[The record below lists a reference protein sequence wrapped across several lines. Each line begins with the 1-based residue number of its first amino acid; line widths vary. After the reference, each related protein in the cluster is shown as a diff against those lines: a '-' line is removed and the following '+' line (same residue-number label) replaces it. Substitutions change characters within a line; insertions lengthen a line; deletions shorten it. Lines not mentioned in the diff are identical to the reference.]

1 MQRKAML
8 MSGKTQYLKYFSSK
22 SDNESIISNWNNI
35 NGKIEIIIIQYHQKK
50 LIHTVTIEDEVILN
64 QWVKGRF

>member
-35 NGKIEIIIIQYHQKK
+35 NGKIEIIII
-50 LIHTVTIEDEVILN
+50 
-64 QWVKGRF
+64 